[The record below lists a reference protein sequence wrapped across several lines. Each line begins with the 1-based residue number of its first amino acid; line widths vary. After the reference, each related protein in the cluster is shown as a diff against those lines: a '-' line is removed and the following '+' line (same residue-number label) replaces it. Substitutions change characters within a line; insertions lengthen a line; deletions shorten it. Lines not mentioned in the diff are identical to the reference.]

1 MNCKDRR
8 NRIREELIGA
18 QDKQVFLVEGS
29 DDISAWQIL
38 LNRFVP
44 DWETRWGIA
53 QAGNKA
59 KLLCL
64 LDLEPDWLG
73 LVDRDE
79 WNRTAIERNAR
90 DRPNL
95 LVLPRFCL
103 ENYLIDPNELWLAIP
118 AVRQVAV
125 AGGQGAL
132 ASALQSQLDR
142 YIRHGALWIVVT
154 PLWTGLR
161 ALGFKEALASEDSL
175 ETAQNDD
182 EVRRILRD
190 WDELL
195 DPERIFA
202 DFAAQLA
209 SSRAAP
215 ASEQYAQWVHGKH
228 FWQQVVNPSMTK
240 LFGQMSESRR
250 RIEILRQIQKPADL
264 QPVFDRLAT

>member
-1 MNCKDRR
+1 MSCAALRDS
-8 NRIREELIGA
+8 IRQEVIGA
-18 QDKQVFLVEGS
+18 QKKRVFLVEGS
-29 DDISAWQIL
+29 DDVTAWQIL

-79 WNRTAIERNAR
+79 WDQAAIETNTRN
-90 DRPNL
+90 RPNL
-95 LVLPRFCL
+95 QVLRRFCL
-103 ENYLIDPNELWLAIP
+103 ENYLIDPDELWPAIP
-118 AVRQVAV
+118 AVQQATL
-125 AGGQGAL
+125 AGGQATL
-132 ASALQSQLDR
+132 ATALQTQLDR
-142 YIRHGALWIVVT
+142 YLRHGALWMVVS

-175 ETAQNDD
+175 ETAQDD
-182 EVRRILRD
+182 VEIRRILHE

-215 ASEQYAQWVHGKH
+215 VSEQYAQWVHGKH
-228 FWQQVVNPSMTK
+228 FRQQVVNPAMTK
-240 LFGQMSESRR
+240 LFGQMSEAKR
-250 RIEILRQIQKPADL
+250 RIEILRQIPKPADL
-264 QPVFDRLAT
+264 QPVFDALAA